1 MVWGDDPLT
10 LENICKGYACVVFVM
25 SIIALV
31 VYRKDKRRAKRQQW
45 RIPES
50 SLILLA
56 AFGGGIGAFLGML
69 LFHHKTRKWKFRLL
83 VPLFMIL
90 QLALLIFF
98 CYTADYY
105 HADPQA
111 AEALESDDAVTVT
124 AQGDY
129 WYFDGPSEE
138 NAYIFYPGGKVEAA
152 AYAPLMHRL
161 AAAGVDSYLVKM
173 PFNIGFFG
181 IGRAERIMKDAAY
194 DHWYIGGHSLGGVAA
209 ASFAEGHADSLSGII
224 LLAAYPTG
232 KIDESLQGLMIH
244 GSEDQVLNMEAV
256 SASWELWNSA
266 EYVIDGGNHAQF
278 GDYGQQKGDGKALIS
293 AAEQQELTVSEIL
306 EFISAWQ

>member
-1 MVWGDDPLT
+1 MTAD
-10 LENICKGYACVVFVM
+10 NIWKNYLCVLVVM
-25 SIIALV
+25 SLVALIA
-31 VYRKDKRRAKRQQW
+31 YRNDKRRAIRHRW
-45 RIPES
+45 RIPEATLL
-50 SLILLA
+50 LIA
-56 AFGGGIGAFLGML
+56 AFGGGIGAFLGMI
-69 LFHHKTRKWKFRLL
+69 LFRHKTRKWKFRLL

-90 QLALLIFF
+90 QLALFIFF

-105 HADPQA
+105 HADAQA
-111 AEALESDDAVTVT
+111 AEALESDETVTVT

-138 NAYIFYPGGKVEAA
+138 EAFIFYPGGKVEAA

-181 IGRAERIMKDAAY
+181 IGRAERIMKAGDY

-209 ASFAEGHADSLSGII
+209 SAYAAGHEDDFSGIF
-224 LLAAYPTG
+224 LLAAYPT
-232 KIDESLQGLMIH
+232 KAIDESLQGLMIH

-256 SASWELWNSA
+256 SGSWALWNSA
-266 EYVIDGGNHAQF
+266 EYIIDGGNHAQF
-278 GDYGQQKGDGKALIS
+278 GDYGPQKGDGTASVS
-293 AAEQQELTVSEIL
+293 AQEQQEETVQAIL
-306 EFISAWQ
+306 ESIQAWQ

>member
-1 MVWGDDPLT
+1 MTP
-10 LENICKGYACVVFVM
+10 ENIFMVYAGLLLVM
-25 SIIALV
+25 SLIALIA
-31 VYRKDKRRAKRQQW
+31 YRKDKRRAIRKQW
-45 RIPES
+45 RIPEAT
-50 SLILLA
+50 LLLLA
-56 AFGGGIGAFLGML
+56 AFGGGIGAFLGMI
-69 LFHHKTRKWKFRLL
+69 LFHHKTRKWKFKLL

-98 CYTADYY
+98 CYTSDYY
-105 HADPQA
+105 HADADA
-111 AEALESDDAVTVT
+111 AAALASDGQVEVLA
-124 AQGDY
+124 AGDY
-129 WYFDGPSEE
+129 WFFDGPSEDK
-138 NAYIFYPGGKVEAA
+138 AYIFYPGGKVEAES
-152 AYAPLMHRL
+152 YAPLMHRL
-161 AAAGVDSYLVKM
+161 AAEGADTFLLKM
-173 PFNIGFFG
+173 PLNIAFLG
-181 IGRAERIMKDAAY
+181 INRAEKIIEAGGY

-244 GSEDQVLNMEAV
+244 GSEDHVLNMDAV
-256 SASWELWNSA
+256 SKSWALWNSA
-266 EYVIDGGNHAQF
+266 EVIFTGGNHAQF

>member
-1 MVWGDDPLT
+1 MV
-10 LENICKGYACVVFVM
+10 YAGLLLVM
-25 SIIALV
+25 SLIALIA
-31 VYRKDKRRAKRQQW
+31 YRKDKRRAIRKQW
-45 RIPES
+45 RIPEAT
-50 SLILLA
+50 LLLLA
-56 AFGGGIGAFLGML
+56 AFGGGIGAFLGMI
-69 LFHHKTRKWKFRLL
+69 LFHHKTRKWKFKLL